1 MSNNRHNIPYGFLYN
16 NEGKIHVHEQE
27 SEAIKIIFDLYL
39 DGFSLGKIVDKLAV
53 EKIISPNGNPMWT
66 RDSVNRILSNERYV
80 PYIIDPASF
89 AIVQTEKKSRANH
102 DSHQAKLYRPKNI
115 LSGILIC
122 SECGSNY
129 RRITRPSGE
138 RVWRCANR
146 VEHGKSLCKIS
157 PTLKEQDIKSEIC
170 RRLHLTSFDEQAVKC
185 SIEFI
190 KVDNGGMS
198 FQYNEMEFEQ

>member
-1 MSNNRHNIPYGFLYN
+1 MSNNRHNIPYGFLMN

-89 AIVQTEKKSRANH
+89 AIVQTEKKSRASH

-138 RVWRCANR
+138 QVWRCANR

-170 RRLHLTSFDEQAVKC
+170 RRLHLTSFDEQAVKR

-190 KVDNGGMS
+190 KVDNDGMS
-198 FQYNEMEFEQ
+198 FQYNEMAFEQ